1 MKTTFSIRLIASDHL
16 FYDGPC
22 TGVIIPA
29 LDGQREVLAHH
40 ESVIMAIDCGE
51 LKIKMPDG
59 TWQIAIVGSGFAR
72 VSHGRVYVLVD
83 TAERPEE
90 IDVKRAQEAKERAE
104 EQLRQKQSI
113 QEYHISSAS
122 LARAMSRLSA
132 SGKSGDVVKLNFTT
146 SLFCTLPCPFLS
158 FTTSPIN
165 IHPRKL
171 VRLILL
177 VRHTDSY
184 LRGYPG
190 TISRASDIGV
200 RFRYR

>member
-90 IDVKRAQEAKERAE
+90 IDVKKSTGSKRACRRTTQTETKHTGIPYFFCILGTCNVKIERI
-104 EQLRQKQSI
+104 R
-113 QEYHISSAS
+113 
-122 LARAMSRLSA
+122 
-132 SGKSGDVVKLNFTT
+132 
-146 SLFCTLPCPFLS
+146 
-158 FTTSPIN
+158 
-165 IHPRKL
+165 
-171 VRLILL
+171 
-177 VRHTDSY
+177 
-184 LRGYPG
+184 
-190 TISRASDIGV
+190 
-200 RFRYR
+200 